1 MRHCLLKESDYPN
14 KSNLWK
20 IGHHLNQVLLILLDL
35 RVFIFQEIKCRSLL
49 KLRRRLKKLIILLLK
64 WHRSTFLLRVMTEK
78 WFGRRHFSF
87 LKFCLLLQLH
97 QKAPGRILALCHLEL
112 LLRSQNARVKE
123 ILLVIVWRVWVN
135 LLKVARSIF
144 GKLLDVK
151 GVLGNDCC
159 ITRFSYLRNPFSKNL
174 SSVLVVWCRHII
186 K

>member
-1 MRHCLLKESDYPN
+1 MSQPIFNNLLLFDRWYITCLIVQSTLISRHQLEAMRHCLLKESDYPD

-97 QKAPGRILALCHLEL
+97 QKAPGRILAL
-112 LLRSQNARVKE
+112 
-123 ILLVIVWRVWVN
+123 
-135 LLKVARSIF
+135 
-144 GKLLDVK
+144 
-151 GVLGNDCC
+151 
-159 ITRFSYLRNPFSKNL
+159 
-174 SSVLVVWCRHII
+174 
-186 K
+186 